1 MKCHKNSIIHEQ
13 QEYGAAAIARH
24 TCTRIPLPRYIFMV
38 CIVAVRMVLRMQV
51 IIYDIIIF
59 YVPGCTL
66 HIIPPPITTIVRGGK
81 KKLHYIKR
89 TSLVS
94 IGRSRSVHW
103 GVAGV
108 DAHVHLCPVVG

>member
-1 MKCHKNSIIHEQ
+1 MKCHKNSITARACD
-13 QEYGAAAIARH
+13 YGAAAIARH

-38 CIVAVRMVLRMQV
+38 CIVAVRMVLYAGDNIRYYY
-51 IIYDIIIF
+51 I